1 MKSYKNIALAFVAL
15 GVFAFSSCDKE
26 NIGPVHSP
34 NGVEA
39 SFSFEEL
46 STSVPAT
53 DPTAHIPLYRGNT
66 KGAASVVVS
75 LSCSDASLNIPSSVT
90 VNFDDGSAEGD
101 LAIPVA
107 GIADEIKIGAVIPDD
122 AVSLGGVQ
130 AAAIYVSPI
139 FSWNKIGTGT
149 YTYTAYMEGDDPG
162 LDIYV
167 REDNPTI
174 YKITSWFYGTDLQFV
189 WDQSDNSV
197 YVKDS
202 FTGYTSQYGK
212 INVIEA
218 SEFYGDQVPAS
229 YYDPSTRT
237 FVFCVTYYD
246 PDPYPYGPG
255 IETFVLD

>member
-75 LSCSDASLNIPSSVT
+75 LSCSDASLNVPSSVT

-107 GIADEIKIGAVIPDD
+107 GIAGEIEIDAAIPDD

-130 AAAIYVSPI
+130 EATIYVSPI
-139 FSWNKIGTGT
+139 YSWIKVGTGT
-149 YTYTAYMEGDDPG
+149 YTYTAYMEAEDPG
-162 LDIYV
+162 LELYA
-167 REDNPTI
+167 REDDPTI
-174 YKITSWFYGTDLQFV
+174 YKITSWFYGADLQFL
-189 WDQSDNSV
+189 WDKSDNSV
-197 YVKDS
+197 YVMNS
-202 FTGYTSQYGK
+202 FTGYTAQYGK
-212 INVIEA
+212 INVIE
-218 SEFYGDQVPAS
+218 S
-229 YYDPSTRT
+229 
-237 FVFCVTYYD
+237 C
-246 PDPYPYGPG
+246 
-255 IETFVLD
+255 